1 MTPHLVFV
9 ESARPGL
16 QDLAAAKRLGYR
28 VTLLSSAKFDWL
40 LSETDRAAAPE
51 LVDAVVRIEDTQSAD
66 SVQAALEA
74 LVREGPVDGVLSAWH
89 LCTLPAALAADRLGL
104 RATSA
109 AGMLNA
115 RDKNRC
121 RELMDE
127 HGIPNV
133 RHRLVRSLGEAL
145 EALRHVGYPAIVKP
159 IIGSGKMMT
168 RIVHDDAETI
178 AHMASFEQQHA
189 ALRENFKSE
198 IPHEYAVE
206 ELAQGPLY
214 SMELGSDE
222 QGQWAPFAIVRRKTG
237 RHNPVLE
244 MGSTVPSDLTP
255 RQCDE
260 AAAYAIRIA
269 EAIGLR
275 LGIFHV
281 EFVQTAAGPRLVEL
295 NPRVAGGGIPDLI
308 RTATDVDLFE
318 LLARIHAGE
327 PIGAKQ
333 LPCHRAASH
342 TFITALADS
351 TVRADL
357 PADWFEPFRRRI
369 TNGSCGIKAGQALH
383 GMDGNFD
390 VYGVLRV
397 AAEDYAHAVAA
408 TEALRAEV
416 EAVLGL
422 KLVETDA

>member
-1 MTPHLVFV
+1 MPHLVFV

-16 QDLAAAKRLGYR
+16 HDLAAAKRLGYR

-40 LSETDRAAAPE
+40 LSDADRAAALE
-51 LVDAVVRIEDTQSAD
+51 LVDAVVRIDDTQSPDA
-66 SVQAALEA
+66 VQAALEG

-89 LCTLPAALAADRLGL
+89 LCALPAALAADRLGL

-121 RELMDE
+121 REIMDQ
-127 HGIPNV
+127 HGIPTV
-133 RHRLVRSLGEAL
+133 RHRLVRSLAEAL
-145 EALRHVGYPAIVKP
+145 DALRHVGYPAVIKP
-159 IIGSGKMMT
+159 IIGSGKMLT
-168 RIVHDDAETI
+168 RIVYDDAQAT
-178 AHMASFEQQHA
+178 AHMASIERQHA
-189 ALRENFKSE
+189 GLREVFKDE

-222 QGQWAPFAIVRRKTG
+222 QGQWAPFVIVRRKVG

-255 RQCDE
+255 RQYDE
-260 AAAYAIRIA
+260 AAAYAIDVA

-281 EFVQTAAGPRLVEL
+281 EFIQTHAGPRLVEV

-308 RTATDVDLFE
+308 RTATGVDLFE

-327 PIGAKQ
+327 PIADKR
-333 LPCHRAASH
+333 LHSSRAVSH

-357 PADWFEPFRRRI
+357 PEDWFESFRGRI
-369 TNGSCGIKAGQALH
+369 VNGNCSIKAGQALRA
-383 GMDGNFD
+383 MDGNFD
-390 VYGVLRV
+390 VYGVVRV
-397 AAEDYAHAVAA
+397 TADDYANAVAA
-408 TEALRAEV
+408 TEALRGEV
-416 EAVLGL
+416 EAVLGVP
-422 KLVETDA
+422 LVETDA